1 MAPRKKSTNGNTSG
15 NTNGKIIPISH
26 EREEAHDLLARIFA
40 LDLNQC
46 DLAVCLASGQD
57 GSDIPLY
64 RRAYLSQNAANDF
77 HKALDTALAPSKK
90 LQAEGNLV
98 LTEFSA
104 DNVLEDGVI
113 EYLRIPDHQGLA
125 QQIEGLHN
133 FRGLE
138 RFAADEKAF
147 VQNLRFYAM
156 AVTPPATSG
165 LQDPVY
171 YYRWYSH
178 TLLLQESAHHAILWR
193 RQEGVYETIDDP
205 VLLFDRHIDCFSCG
219 ERMFVFQKFN
229 FYTIFRFHDILRNN
243 AQRALDM
250 LETMDII
257 HSFQSFKTDCLKNKN
272 KLVILSKIYHQPYFQ
287 NLTMTHLEQ
296 VIDDYGLPI
305 DVELVGGKP
314 KLKYNA
320 RRPWAILHLL
330 DDSYGEGALSQ
341 LSYHIK
347 GKSEIKKRRP

>member
-1 MAPRKKSTNGNTSG
+1 MAPRKKSNNG
-15 NTNGKIIPISH
+15 NTNGKIVPISH
-26 EREEAHDLLARIFA
+26 EREEAHDLLERIFA
-40 LDLNQC
+40 LDLKQC
-46 DLAVCLASGQD
+46 DLAVCLASAQD
-57 GSDIPLY
+57 GSDVPLY

-77 HKALDTALAPSKK
+77 RLALGTALASPKK

-125 QQIEGLHN
+125 QQIEELHK

-138 RFAADEKAF
+138 RFDADEKAF

-156 AVTPPATSG
+156 VVTPPATSG

-171 YYRWYSH
+171 YYRWYSR
-178 TLLLQESAHHAILWR
+178 TLLLQESSQHAILWR

-219 ERMFVFQKFN
+219 ERMFIFQKFY
-229 FYTIFRFHDILRNN
+229 FYTIFRFIDVLR
-243 AQRALDM
+243 ASAERALNM

-257 HSFQSFKTDCLKNKN
+257 HSFQSFKTDCQKNRN
-272 KLVILSKIYHQPYFQ
+272 KLLILSRIYHKPYFQ
-287 NLTMTHLEQ
+287 SITMTHLEQ

-305 DVELVGGKP
+305 DVELIGGKP

-320 RRPWAILHLL
+320 RNPWAILHLL
-330 DDSYGEGALSQ
+330 DDSYADGALSH
-341 LSYHIK
+341 LSYQVK
-347 GKSEIKKRRP
+347 GKSEIQKRRP